1 MNMFGLFRRKKTP
14 SPVGVS
20 PCSMA
25 LMSASLPIKLVK
37 RVEFEMANQ
46 SLEDVFEWLTEQ
58 DHSRWLHAGH
68 YLLTDQMVGRFQLS
82 LSRYLGQNSLPVVF
96 TNCTETMLHALPLLR
111 TNEKKLS
118 IIHIG
123 NQFEIKASLEPELG
137 SAYHFAL
144 ARFSELRLFCMGID
158 ARSQNEK
165 SADYAEDL
173 GCEWLTLAECQSAHR
188 VHVKQRLANYLSHCD
203 EVILNID
210 LESLCPK
217 SRLEADRNLDVQ
229 MVTWI
234 IRQCLMSDKVKMVQ
248 LVGRKDKHIFAK
260 STLSIV
266 QELTRIVPSNDQ
278 VA

>member
-1 MNMFGLFRRKKTP
+1 MFGLFRRNKTP
-14 SPVGVS
+14 NPVGVS
-20 PCSMA
+20 PYLMA
-25 LMSASLPIKLVK
+25 LMSASLPIKPMK
-37 RVEFEMANQ
+37 RVEFEMADQ
-46 SLEDVFEWLTEQ
+46 SLEDVFEWLTEK
-58 DHSRWLHAGH
+58 DHSRWVHARH
-68 YLLTDQMVGRFQLS
+68 YLLADQMVGRFQLN
-82 LSRYLGQNSLPVVF
+82 LSRYLASNNLPVMF

-111 TNEKKLS
+111 SNSKKLS

-144 ARFSELRLFCMGID
+144 ARFSECRLLCMGID
-158 ARSQNEK
+158 PRSQSEQCVE
-165 SADYAEDL
+165 YAEDL
-173 GCEWLTLAECQSAHR
+173 GCEWLTLSECQFAHR
-188 VHVKQRLANYLSHCD
+188 VHVMQRLANHLSQCD

-217 SRLEADRNLDVQ
+217 SRLEVDRNLDLQ
-229 MVTWI
+229 MVIRI

-248 LVGRKDKHIFAK
+248 LVGWKDKHIFAK

-266 QELTRIVPSNDQ
+266 QELARMVPSNDQ